1 MSNVKQVAEL
11 CTAKELDAAVIAFK
25 AVEGWRED
33 LNHMW
38 AAIRDASLVQ
48 FTSEQPLDPVA
59 GGDSY

>member
-1 MSNVKQVAEL
+1 MSNVKQVAES

-25 AVEGWRED
+25 AAEGWRED
-33 LNHMW
+33 LNQMW